1 MRCIRVA
8 SRKSAL
14 ALTQTKWVIDQLQ
27 SLDSQYTY
35 EIVPIVTKG
44 DRITDV
50 ALAKVGGKGLFVTE
64 IEEAM
69 LDHRADIAVHS
80 MKDVPAQLAHG
91 LMLGGIPQREDARD
105 ALISKHGETLST
117 LPAGA
122 VVGTSSLRRLAQLHA
137 KRPDLQIVALRGNID
152 TRLKK
157 LADGDMDAILL
168 AAAGLHRMGWADKIT
183 EYLSPD
189 DVLPAVG
196 QGVLGIECR
205 EDDKEVRELLAQFTD
220 APTQRAAQ
228 AERTVLLQL
237 NGSCQVPIA
246 AYATL
251 RSNHEICLQALVA
264 TTNGGQVL
272 RVTCEGTDPHAVGE
286 EAARMLRD
294 QGADAILQA
303 AADTQ

>member
-14 ALTQTKWVIDQLQ
+14 AMTQTQWVIDQLQ
-27 SLDSQYTY
+27 KLDPSVSF
-35 EIVPIVTKG
+35 EIIPIVTKG

-64 IEEAM
+64 IEEAI
-69 LDHRADIAVHS
+69 LEKRADIAVHS
-80 MKDVPAQLAHG
+80 MKDVPAELADG
-91 LMLGGIPQREDARD
+91 LMLGGIPKREDARD
-105 ALISKHGETLST
+105 ALISRDGST
-117 LPAGA
+117 LKELAEGA
-122 VVGTSSLRRLAQLHA
+122 VVGTSSLRRMAQLHA
-137 KRPDLQIVALRGNID
+137 LRPDLQIASLRGNID

-157 LADGDMDAILL
+157 LADGEMDAILL

-183 EYLSPD
+183 EYLSPA

-205 EDDKEVRELLAQFTD
+205 EDDAQVRDLLTRFTHE
-220 APTQRAAQ
+220 PTARAAT
-228 AERTVLLQL
+228 AERTVLLKL

-251 RSNHEICLQALVA
+251 DDSNNLSLQALVA
-264 TTNGGQVL
+264 TIDGTQIL
-272 RVTCEGTDPHAVGE
+272 SVTCCGQDPVLVGE
-286 EAARMLRD
+286 QAAQALRD
-294 QGADAILQA
+294 QGADPIL
-303 AADTQ
+303 TQLR